1 MIDWLLAPIDASR
14 AHDLGAAVSWHGR
27 TMVLVWAVLIPA
39 GVIAA
44 RYFKVTPAQNWPDV
58 LDNPWWW
65 HLHRR
70 TQMLAGVLMLVG
82 LALVLARPA
91 MPASVTAGLW
101 LHHWLGWSVLALALS
116 QFTSALLRG
125 TKGGPTSPAAD
136 GSLRGDHFDMT
147 PRRRLFEYLHKFGGL
162 LAVLLSV
169 PALTTGLWQ
178 ANAPVWMWLVL
189 SLWWLWLALCVG
201 VLEQRVSTLDTYQAI
216 WGPDPALPGNQRRPI
231 GFRVRRRTG
240 V

>member
-1 MIDWLLAPIDASR
+1 MIEWLLAPIAASR
-14 AHDLGAAVSWHGR
+14 AHDVGALVSWHGR
-27 TMVLVWAVLIPA
+27 TMVLVWGFLVLS

-44 RYFKVTPAQNWPDV
+44 RYFKVTRAQNWPKV

-70 TQMLAGVLMLVG
+70 TLTLAGVLMLAG

-147 PRRRLFEYLHKFGGL
+147 SRRRRFEHLHKFGGL

-189 SLWWLWLALCVG
+189 SLWWLWLVLCVM
-201 VLEQRVSTLDTYQAI
+201 VLERRVGALDTYQAI

-231 GFRVRRRTG
+231 GIRVVRRFG
-240 V
+240 S